1 MSTWYHCGMMRY
13 VIPVLCCT
21 AVLLASDGRAKVDRS
36 VLRVHVVVALC
47 DNEHQGIVPV
57 RAELGDGD
65 DPAHNLYWGARYGVK
80 SFFRRAR
87 GWTLVSTTRPED
99 GDVLERVVFR
109 RRIGDRTVYL
119 LAEAY
124 RGRAIRAATEA
135 FLAMAAGRRSMQVEV
150 GGTTHAFGGGADL
163 VAYVGHDGLMD
174 FEIDNPPAWREG
186 SGRRDVIIL
195 ACAAKQHFASA
206 LRRAKARPLVW
217 STGLMAAEAYP
228 LHAALEGWARGET
241 AEAVCARAARAYARY
256 QKCSAAAARR
266 LLVPG
271 W

>member
-1 MSTWYHCGMMRY
+1 M
-13 VIPVLCCT
+13 
-21 AVLLASDGRAKVDRS
+21 AALLANAAAAEDDRS

-57 RAELGDGD
+57 RAELGNGD
-65 DPAHNLYWGARYGVK
+65 DPARNLYWGARYGVK
-80 SFFRRAR
+80 AFFVRAR
-87 GWTLVSTTRPED
+87 GWKLLTSAGPGE

-135 FLAMAAGRRSMQVEV
+135 FLAMAAGQRPMQVEV
-150 GGTTHAFGGGADL
+150 DGTTHAFGAGADL

-174 FEIDNPPAWREG
+174 FAIDDPPAWREG
-186 SGRRDVIIL
+186 SGHRDVIIL
-195 ACAAKQHFASA
+195 ACAGKRHFAPA

-241 AEAVCARAARAYARY
+241 AEAVRARSARAYAKY
-256 QKCSAAAARR
+256 QKCSEAAAMR
-266 LLVPG
+266 LLVSG